1 MRITLENIH
10 PEETLGVSELL
21 QTFPYDSMW
30 INHSMELAENII
42 IYKTSKGDLVIRK
55 EKEDFLLTSDTPI
68 IIPSDPTHYTKE
80 AANFLATYINKVV
93 GITPQILTGFPNPVP
108 SKAIWVGYQNGIEK
122 FFPGADLS
130 FAFPEEVVNVGNENY
145 ILISGR
151 DLYDPKKSNFPDA
164 FGRETIANVQ
174 QEYGTCNA
182 VFTFLQDQLN
192 IRWLWPGELGEDIIK
207 TESLNIKPFYYRHH
221 PKILDRSG
229 ILYRI
234 GLYVHK
240 HTKAEQE
247 WGKFQR
253 IQLSSKYIK
262 GSHAFAG
269 RWQKYGN
276 DHPEYFAL
284 NRKGERKPLSKPEH
298 VKICMSN
305 PAVWDRWM
313 KDVEEQ
319 LKENPNQTLFS
330 AGANDGW
337 GQGHCTCDK
346 CRAWDYKGFDPK
358 NPELADRDLR
368 FVNTLAKMLKQKY
381 PEKPYKVLALAYGFT
396 RPAPKEVRPDD
407 NVIIINASNFLQ

>member
-108 SKAIWVGYQNGIEK
+108 TKAIWVGYQNGIEK

-130 FAFPEEVVNVGNENY
+130 FAFPEEMVNVGNENY

-247 WGKFQR
+247 WGVS
-253 IQLSSKYIK
+253 LS
-262 GSHAFAG
+262 
-269 RWQKYGN
+269 
-276 DHPEYFAL
+276 AL
-284 NRKGERKPLSKPEH
+284 N
-298 VKICMSN
+298 
-305 PAVWDRWM
+305 
-313 KDVEEQ
+313 
-319 LKENPNQTLFS
+319 
-330 AGANDGW
+330 
-337 GQGHCTCDK
+337 
-346 CRAWDYKGFDPK
+346 
-358 NPELADRDLR
+358 
-368 FVNTLAKMLKQKY
+368 
-381 PEKPYKVLALAYGFT
+381 
-396 RPAPKEVRPDD
+396 
-407 NVIIINASNFLQ
+407 